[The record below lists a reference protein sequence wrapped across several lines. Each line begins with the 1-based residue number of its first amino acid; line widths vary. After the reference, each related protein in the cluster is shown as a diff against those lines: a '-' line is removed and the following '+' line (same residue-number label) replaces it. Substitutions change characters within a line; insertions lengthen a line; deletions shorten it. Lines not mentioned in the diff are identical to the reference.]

1 MTVYRGARFSEKEK
15 KLFSENT
22 NHYIQ
27 FEGFLSTSLLEAV
40 AENFDHNTIIE
51 I

>member
-1 MTVYRGARFSEKEK
+1 MTVYRGVFFNKKEK
-15 KLFSENT
+15 QLFSENKD
-22 NHYIQ
+22 HYIQ

-40 AENFDHNTIIE
+40 AENFFHNTIIE